1 MARIVTRAYRD
12 WDEFMACLRPEL
24 FEDEPFAAD
33 RYLFRGVADADWRL
47 VSSFDRQFA
56 GVADPQDV
64 SASLARAFRARCDEL
79 ADPALLLDDERLLAL
94 GQHYGL
100 PTRLLDWTF
109 SPYIAAFFA
118 LSGVVAKPREL
129 AYSAVWALH
138 LDAPIWHS
146 LEAGVSIVSPAG
158 NVRLRNQS
166 GCFTRAL
173 GAFSSLDEYV
183 DEAEDPGVALTKFV
197 IPARDAERGLAQLR
211 LMGITAAQLFP
222 DLEGAARAAVL
233 DVRLAWEPHPIV

>member
-1 MARIVTRAYRD
+1 MARIVTRAYRS

-24 FEDEPFAAD
+24 FDDEPFAAD

-47 VSSFDRQFA
+47 VSSFDRQFP
-56 GVADPQDV
+56 GVADPELV
-64 SASLARAFRARCDEL
+64 SGKLLGAFRARCDEL
-79 ADPALLLDDERLLAL
+79 ADPALVTDDDRLLAL
-94 GQHYGL
+94 GQHFGL

-118 LSGVVAKPREL
+118 LSGAVSKPRDL
-129 AYSAVWALH
+129 AYAAVWALH
-138 LDAPIWHS
+138 LEAPIWGPD
-146 LEAGVSIVSPAG
+146 AGVAIVSPAG
-158 NVRLRNQS
+158 NVRLRKQS

-183 DEAEDPGVALTKFV
+183 EDSDHPGVALTKFV
-197 IPARDAERGLAQLR
+197 IPARDAEHGLAQLR

-222 DLEGAARAAVL
+222 DLDGAARAAVM
-233 DVRLAWEPHPIV
+233 DVRLAWQPHPVV